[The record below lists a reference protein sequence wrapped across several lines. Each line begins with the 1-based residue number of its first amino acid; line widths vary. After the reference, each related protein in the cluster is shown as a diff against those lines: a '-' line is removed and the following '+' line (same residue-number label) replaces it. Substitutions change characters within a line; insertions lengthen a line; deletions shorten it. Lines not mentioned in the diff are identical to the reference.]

1 MENFF
6 EADLVFTARLAFR
19 TSGGLSDELTGHV
32 YRALE
37 KTLEQVAADNGFLF
51 DVARASI
58 TTREES
64 VL

>member
-19 TSGGLSDELTGHV
+19 VSDGLSDELTGHV
-32 YRALE
+32 FRALE
-37 KTLEQVAADNGFLF
+37 KQLEQVAADNGFLF

>member
-1 MENFF
+1 MDNFF

-19 TSGGLSDELTGHV
+19 SSDGLSDELTGHV

-37 KTLEQVAADNGFLF
+37 RTLEQIARDNGFLF
-51 DVARASI
+51 DVVRVSI

-64 VL
+64 TL

>member
-1 MENFF
+1 M
-6 EADLVFTARLAFR
+6 FTARLAFR
-19 TSGGLSDELTGHV
+19 ASDGLSDELTGHV
-32 YRALE
+32 FRALE
-37 KTLEQVAADNGFLF
+37 KQLEQVAADNGFLF